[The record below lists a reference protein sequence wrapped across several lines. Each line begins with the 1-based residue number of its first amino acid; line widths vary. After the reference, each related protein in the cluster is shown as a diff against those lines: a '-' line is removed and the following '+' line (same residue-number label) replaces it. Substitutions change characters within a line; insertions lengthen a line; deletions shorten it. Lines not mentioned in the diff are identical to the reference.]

1 MTVHGPRIE
10 AHMAQMEPRPQP
22 VEPRPQPAET
32 RPQPAETRPEWM
44 SIHEAS
50 TLMGVS
56 SATLRRWS
64 DAGSIQTFTTPGG
77 HRRFSRS
84 AVARMLPSSATGSSP
99 EARRREVSR
108 AVGEVSWF
116 PNLDPV
122 AQRQMRRHARRIS
135 TALVAYTDAGAA
147 DERAAS
153 LAEAESCAAA
163 CGELAAGRGVGLRET
178 VEAFL
183 TFRASYLRVLIDA
196 GSEHVNGGGA
206 RASAASVEA
215 ATDAFDR
222 LVCRAMRAH
231 EGVSGGS

>member
-10 AHMAQMEPRPQP
+10 AHMAQVEGRVAP
-22 VEPRPQPAET
+22 VEPRPQPAE
-32 RPQPAETRPEWM
+32 PRPEWM

-64 DAGSIQTFTTPGG
+64 DAGAIQTFTTPGG

-84 AVARMLPSSATGSSP
+84 AVARLLPSNAPESSS
-99 EARRREVSR
+99 EARQRDMAQAAR
-108 AVGEVSWF
+108 EVSWF
-116 PNLDPV
+116 PDLDPV
-122 AQRQMRRHARRIS
+122 AQRQMRQHARRIS
-135 TALVAYTDAGAA
+135 TALIASMEAGAA
-147 DERAAS
+147 DERASS

-183 TFRASYLRVLIDA
+183 TFRASYLRAMIET
-196 GSEHVNGGGA
+196 STEQVNGDGA

-231 EGVSGGS
+231 EGVSGRS